1 MIYSIT
7 QSQLQETSGMC
18 CLEND
23 FVLCDHLSNV
33 PHINAAFQSE
43 MLIMFFCLNGHLQM
57 TVDDKIQHLGN
68 GDAILCKPLQTIHQ
82 VLSSSD
88 CQAFV
93 LFYTPRIADHLL
105 PTRLNLSQ
113 VLEGDFTPIVHFG
126 DQTPSGLISILL
138 DLLRRHATN
147 PLLPFRSNS
156 LFHLFST
163 LFFEVL
169 NNSCSHA
176 TTKESENSCQT
187 SNRASSL
194 FNQFIKKLNEDGGRH
209 RTVSYYADLLCV
221 SPKHLS
227 KIIKEKTSNRALD
240 VINTFAIQQIKIDL
254 MLTDLPIIAIADKY
268 NFANH
273 SFFCQ
278 YVKQHLGM
286 SPQKYRSK

>member
-7 QSQLQETSGMC
+7 PSILQETPGML

-23 FVLCDHLSNV
+23 FVLCDNLTKI
-33 PHINAAFQSE
+33 PHINDAFQSE
-43 MLIMFFCLNGHLQM
+43 MLILFFCKNGHLQM
-57 TVDDKIQHLGN
+57 TIDEEVQQLGA
-68 GDAILCKPLQTIHQ
+68 GDALLCKPLQTIHQ
-82 VLSSSD
+82 VLSSGD
-88 CQAFV
+88 CQTYV

-113 VLEGDFTPIVHFG
+113 VLEGDFIPIVHFG
-126 DQTPSGLISILL
+126 GQTPSGHINILL
-138 DLLRRHATN
+138 DLLRQHATN

-163 LFFEVL
+163 LLFEVL
-169 NNSCSHA
+169 NNCCAH
-176 TTKESENSCQT
+176 TTSQKAEDVCLT
-187 SNRASSL
+187 CNRASSL
-194 FNQFIKKLNEDGGRH
+194 FNMFIKKLNEDGGRH
-209 RTVSYYADLLCV
+209 RSVTYYADLLCV

-254 MLTDLPIIAIADKY
+254 KLTDLPIIAIADKY

-286 SPQKYRSK
+286 SPQKYRYQ